1 MEEVLIKRVTED
13 WEIEGIKA
21 LEEAN
26 NLVNISREEKEKE
39 GFVTASYSLELLR
52 KMNEIQPSIIAIHEQ
67 KVVGYAMVTDKALY
81 GQHTLLDSLF
91 DALVD
96 MNYQGKKLGESKV
109 VLVGQLCVDKPFRGQ
124 GLVSKMYDYFKESLI
139 NQYDYCITD
148 ISEANPRSIRAHEK
162 CGFKIIDTLEY
173 ENVKWHIVMWDWIN
187 KF

>member
-1 MEEVLIKRVTED
+1 METVIIKRVTED

-26 NLVNISREEKEKE
+26 NLVNISTEEKEKE

-52 KMNEIQPSIIAIHEQ
+52 KMNEIQPSIIAIHEK
-67 KVVGYAMVTDKALY
+67 KVVGYAMVTDKELY

-109 VLVGQLCVDKPFRGQ
+109 VLVGQLCVAKPFRGQ
-124 GLVSKMYDYFKESLI
+124 GLVSKMYDFFKDCLI
-139 NQYDYCITD
+139 NQYDYCVTD

-162 CGFKIIDTLEY
+162 CGFKIINTLEY
-173 ENVKWHIVMWDWIN
+173 EGVKWHIVMWDWISI
-187 KF
+187 